1 MPIKIGKKRHKNKMM
16 EVQKAQDT
24 EKYVDLLA
32 QGYTYREI
40 GEMCGVSRSTVYRY
54 INDALDK
61 HEAFTDRELT
71 QWRTQQLVQLEG
83 PIALAIRDA
92 SVVEV
97 QDEMGEWI
105 VSPTEAAKIRNMG
118 ATRLVKLMERQSKL
132 LGLDQPVRTEV
143 DVDATVR
150 VAVIQASM
158 DAL

>member
-1 MPIKIGKKRHKNKMM
+1 MM

>member
-1 MPIKIGKKRHKNKMM
+1 M